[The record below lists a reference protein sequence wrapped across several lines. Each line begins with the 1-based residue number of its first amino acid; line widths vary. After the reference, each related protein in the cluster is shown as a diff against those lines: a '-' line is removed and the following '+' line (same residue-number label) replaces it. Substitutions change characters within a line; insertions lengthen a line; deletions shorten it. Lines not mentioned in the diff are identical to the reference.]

1 MNCGSENEDSGFLMA
16 NMVVHHIV
24 KTQIL
29 NERNTNGRWQEG
41 EERGGTCQDFTGVG
55 FCPAPT
61 TTLFL
66 VNIIIVNGINIIET
80 IIFNIN
86 NNKIISI

>member
-1 MNCGSENEDSGFLMA
+1 MKEIQMGG
-16 NMVVHHIV
+16 
-24 KTQIL
+24 
-29 NERNTNGRWQEG
+29 GRQ

-66 VNIIIVNGINIIET
+66 VNIIIINGINIIET

-86 NNKIISI
+86 NNKTIGRTSPSSI

>member
-1 MNCGSENEDSGFLMA
+1 MKEIQMGG
-16 NMVVHHIV
+16 
-24 KTQIL
+24 
-29 NERNTNGRWQEG
+29 GRQQ

-66 VNIIIVNGINIIET
+66 VNIIIINGINIIET

-86 NNKIISI
+86 NNKIIGCTSPSSI

>member
-1 MNCGSENEDSGFLMA
+1 MKEIQMGGGSS
-16 NMVVHHIV
+16 
-24 KTQIL
+24 
-29 NERNTNGRWQEG
+29 RRGR
-41 EERGGTCQDFTGVG
+41 RGGTCQDFTGVG

-66 VNIIIVNGINIIET
+66 VNIIIINGINIIET

-86 NNKIISI
+86 NNKTIGRTSPSSI